1 MNVRIFLSNDADV
14 FLFFAMVS
22 LMSFSAAFSLSM
34 MLLVWLCLG
43 VVFGVVADVVV
54 VDVVVVVVDVQ
65 VRLDW
70 LSCLL
75 ILMADSRMGVSV
87 VYTLELL
94 VE

>member
-1 MNVRIFLSNDADV
+1 MGLGFE
-14 FLFFAMVS
+14 LF
-22 LMSFSAAFSLSM
+22 
-34 MLLVWLCLG
+34 
-43 VVFGVVADVVV
+43 VVVVYLV

-70 LSCLL
+70 LSCLW
-75 ILMADSRMGVSV
+75 ILMADSRKGVSV

>member
-1 MNVRIFLSNDADV
+1 MGLGFE
-14 FLFFAMVS
+14 LF
-22 LMSFSAAFSLSM
+22 
-34 MLLVWLCLG
+34 
-43 VVFGVVADVVV
+43 VVVVVYSV

-65 VRLDW
+65 VRLDR
-70 LSCLL
+70 LSCSW

>member
-1 MNVRIFLSNDADV
+1 MGLGFE
-14 FLFFAMVS
+14 LF
-22 LMSFSAAFSLSM
+22 
-34 MLLVWLCLG
+34 
-43 VVFGVVADVVV
+43 VVVYLV

-70 LSCLL
+70 LSCLW